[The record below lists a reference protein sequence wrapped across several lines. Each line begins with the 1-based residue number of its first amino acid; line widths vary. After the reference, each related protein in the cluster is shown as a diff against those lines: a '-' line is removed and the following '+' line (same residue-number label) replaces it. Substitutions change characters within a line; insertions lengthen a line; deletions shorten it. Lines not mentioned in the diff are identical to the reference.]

1 MTWLVLSASPWE
13 LVARATLVYWALFL
27 LFRFVLQRDA
37 GAGVGMG
44 DFLFVVIVGDA
55 AQNAMTG
62 DHFGVA
68 DGVVVVATLAA
79 WNVAMD
85 VAAYRFKWFERF
97 TTPRRLSLLTNGRL
111 NRRNMR
117 REFITEDELR
127 TKLHEAGLKSFEEA
141 KDIFLE
147 SDGEIAVIKN
157 E

>member
-1 MTWLVLSASPWE
+1 MSWLALSVSPWE
-13 LVARATLVYWALFL
+13 LIARATIVFWALFL

-37 GAGVGMG
+37 GAGIGMG

-62 DHFGVA
+62 ESYGVA
-68 DGVVVVATLAA
+68 DGMVVIATLAA
-79 WNVAMD
+79 WNIAMD
-85 VAAYRFKWFERF
+85 AAAYRFKWFERF
-97 TTPRRLSLLTNGRL
+97 TTPPRRSLLRNGRL

-127 TKLHEAGLKSFEEA
+127 TKLHEAGLTSFEEV
-141 KDIFLE
+141 KQIFLE

-157 E
+157 T

>member
-13 LVARATLVYWALFL
+13 LIARATVVYWALFL

-68 DGVVVVATLAA
+68 DGIVIISTLAI
-79 WNVAMD
+79 WNIAMD
-85 VAAYRFKWFERF
+85 AAAYRFKWFERF
-97 TTPRRLSLLTNGRL
+97 TTPPRRSLCSNGRL

-127 TKLHEAGLKSFEEA
+127 SKLHEAGLKSFEEA

-157 E
+157 G